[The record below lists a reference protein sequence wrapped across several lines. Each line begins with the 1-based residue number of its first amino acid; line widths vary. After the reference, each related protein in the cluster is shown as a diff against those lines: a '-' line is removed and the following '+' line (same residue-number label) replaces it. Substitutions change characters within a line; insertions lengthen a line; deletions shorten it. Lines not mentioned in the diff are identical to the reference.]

1 MRSALRISSA
11 EATTTAQHGEE
22 TTINTTQHRE
32 RHYHVY
38 ATSDDGTREEFVEAA
53 YLLAMA
59 TARRLVHEARTP
71 GGTVAF
77 DALARRWLVMDAQGT
92 PSASIAISGACFG
105 NHAVQEVPARV
116 AA

>member
-1 MRSALRISSA
+1 MS
-11 EATTTAQHGEE
+11 
-22 TTINTTQHRE
+22 
-32 RHYHVY
+32 
-38 ATSDDGTREEFVEAA
+38 ATSDDGTQEEIVEAA
-53 YLLAMA
+53 YLPALA

-92 PSASIAISGACFG
+92 PSASIAVSGPCTG
-105 NHAVQEVPARV
+105 QHLLRNCVNVEVGSIPEGAAR